1 MAQRSH
7 GHDSQLDPCLSIYD
21 LHDWAD
27 DRCQLWPAHG
37 SYDLAFVA
45 RPSPPRHGGFKTTV
59 SNRYEEMIR
68 LNRALKGMLMPVDL
82 LVISEQ
88 EFEARSRIPGTV
100 EHAAC
105 REGRVLYAAA

>member
-1 MAQRSH
+1 MPR
-7 GHDSQLDPCLSIYD
+7 GE
-21 LHDWAD
+21 AD
-27 DRCQLWPAHG
+27 DH
-37 SYDLAFVA
+37 SDVDLLIIE
-45 RPSPPRHGGFKTTV
+45 PTV

-105 REGRVLYAAA
+105 KEGRVLYAAA

>member
-1 MAQRSH
+1 MPSGEAADHS
-7 GHDSQLDPCLSIYD
+7 DVD
-21 LHDWAD
+21 L
-27 DRCQLWPAHG
+27 LIIKP
-37 SYDLAFVA
+37 
-45 RPSPPRHGGFKTTV
+45 TV

-100 EHAAC
+100 EHAA
-105 REGRVLYAAA
+105 RKEGRVLYTAA